1 MEELPTLLDEES
13 DGSPTK
19 MASTSTNQLPLR
31 KRGRL
36 QVFKQEGGQLMFSR
50 QKSRSSPQR
59 HAADFHIM
67 GNVVSST
74 CRFVEWHFVKLL
86 NETSLLRPPQKETF

>member
-50 QKSRSSPQR
+50 PKYPVLSATTR
-59 HAADFHIM
+59 
-67 GNVVSST
+67 G
-74 CRFVEWHFVKLL
+74 RF
-86 NETSLLRPPQKETF
+86 SY